1 MNKENGT
8 KWGILL
14 FFLAIIVFC
23 ASSTTLF
30 VENMATIDIP
40 ILQTNAHLR
49 GGNSGGGL
57 YDKSGHLIG
66 INTWI
71 LSEDGTSGGFGLA
84 LSADHIN
91 DVLRD

>member
-30 VENMATIDIP
+30 VENMATIDIH
-40 ILQTNAHLR
+40 ILQQKCQDQITKYEAMMENM
-49 GGNSGGGL
+49 
-57 YDKSGHLIG
+57 
-66 INTWI
+66 NTA
-71 LSEDGTSGGFGLA
+71 GAA
-84 LSADHIN
+84 LD
-91 DVLRD
+91 

>member
-40 ILQTNAHLR
+40 ILQQKCQDQITKYEAMMKNM
-49 GGNSGGGL
+49 
-57 YDKSGHLIG
+57 
-66 INTWI
+66 NTA
-71 LSEDGTSGGFGLA
+71 GAA
-84 LSADHIN
+84 LD
-91 DVLRD
+91 

>member
-40 ILQTNAHLR
+40 ILQQKCQDQITKYESMMENM
-49 GGNSGGGL
+49 
-57 YDKSGHLIG
+57 
-66 INTWI
+66 NTA
-71 LSEDGTSGGFGLA
+71 GAA
-84 LSADHIN
+84 LD
-91 DVLRD
+91 